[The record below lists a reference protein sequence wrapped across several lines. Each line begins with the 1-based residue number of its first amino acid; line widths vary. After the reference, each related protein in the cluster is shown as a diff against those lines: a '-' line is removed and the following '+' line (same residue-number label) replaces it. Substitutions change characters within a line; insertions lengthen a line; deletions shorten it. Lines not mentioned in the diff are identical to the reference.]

1 MPFSYV
7 VHQKLGLVVSTG
19 RGCLSWGEIRACQ
32 DQALADPDF
41 SPRFNQIAD
50 LRAVT
55 SVNMTYDQITLL
67 ARRMVFSFPSRRAFV
82 VSNARVFGVGR
93 MWETITELSNNL
105 SQIQVFCDLPL
116 ALKWL
121 GLDALPKK

>member
-1 MPFSYV
+1 
-7 VHQKLGLVVSTG
+7 
-19 RGCLSWGEIRACQ
+19 
-32 DQALADPDF
+32 
-41 SPRFNQIAD
+41 
-50 LRAVT
+50 
-55 SVNMTYDQITLL
+55 MTYDQITLL